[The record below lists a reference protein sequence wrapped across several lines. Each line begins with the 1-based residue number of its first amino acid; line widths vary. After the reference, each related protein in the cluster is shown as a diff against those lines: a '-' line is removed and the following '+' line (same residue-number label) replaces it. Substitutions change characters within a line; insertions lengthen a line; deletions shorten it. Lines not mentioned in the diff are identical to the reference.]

1 MKAFLLED
9 NVSLAK
15 NIQEY
20 AKIKWIKIDIDFD
33 GERGIETM
41 QNNHYDIYILDIN
54 LPKKDGLTICK
65 ELRNSG
71 NTTPV
76 LMLTSRNTPKDVVVW
91 LDSWADD
98 YLWKPFDMEE
108 LISRLNALTRRTNSN
123 KSQIVTIKN
132 ISVNIPQRTVERNGK
147 NVNLST
153 LEFDLLK
160 YLLQNRW
167 IPVDRKTLFENVWWD
182 FDDHMFSRS
191 VDVYIWYLRKK
202 LGKTFI
208 ETKKWFGYLI
218 R

>member
-33 GERGIETM
+33 GERGMNTM
-41 QNNHYDIYILDIN
+41 QDNHYDVYILDIN
-54 LPKKDGLTICK
+54 LPTKDGLTVCK
-65 ELRNSG
+65 ELRDSG
-71 NTTPV
+71 DTTPV
-76 LMLTSRNTPKDVVVW
+76 LMLTSRNTSKDVVIG
-91 LDSWADD
+91 LDVGADD

-108 LISRLNALTRRTNSN
+108 LISRLNALTRRNTAN
-123 KSQIVTIKN
+123 KSQIITIKN
-132 ISVNIPQRTVERNGK
+132 ITINLPQRIVERNGK
-147 NVNLST
+147 NVKLST

-160 YLLQNRW
+160 YLLQNRGV
-167 IPVDRKTLFENVWWD
+167 PVDRKTLFEKVWWD

-218 R
+218 K

>member
-33 GERGIETM
+33 GERGMNTM
-41 QNNHYDIYILDIN
+41 QDNHYDVYILDIN
-54 LPKKDGLTICK
+54 LPTKDGLTVCK
-65 ELRNSG
+65 ELRDSG
-71 NTTPV
+71 DTTPV
-76 LMLTSRNTPKDVVVW
+76 LMLTSRNTSKDVVIG
-91 LDSWADD
+91 LDVGADD

-108 LISRLNALTRRTNSN
+108 LISRINALTRRTTSN

-132 ISVNIPQRTVERNGK
+132 ITINLPQRVVERNGK
-147 NVNLST
+147 NIKLST

-160 YLLQNRW
+160 YLLQNRGV
-167 IPVDRKTLFENVWWD
+167 PVDRKTLFEKVWWD

-191 VDVYIWYLRKK
+191 VDVYIGYLRKK

-218 R
+218 K

>member
-33 GERGIETM
+33 GERGMKTM
-41 QNNHYDIYILDIN
+41 QDNHYDVYILDIN
-54 LPKKDGLTICK
+54 LPTKDGLTVCK
-65 ELRNSG
+65 ELRDSG
-71 NTTPV
+71 DTTPV
-76 LMLTSRNTPKDVVVW
+76 LMLTSRNTSKDVVIG
-91 LDSWADD
+91 LDVGADD

-108 LISRLNALTRRTNSN
+108 LISRLNSLTRRNTAN

-132 ISVNIPQRTVERNGK
+132 ITINLPQRIVERNGK
-147 NVNLST
+147 NIKLST

-160 YLLQNRW
+160 YLLQNRGV
-167 IPVDRKTLFENVWWD
+167 PVDRKTLFEKVWWD

-191 VDVYIWYLRKK
+191 VDVYIGYLRKK
-202 LGKTFI
+202 LGKIFI

-218 R
+218 K